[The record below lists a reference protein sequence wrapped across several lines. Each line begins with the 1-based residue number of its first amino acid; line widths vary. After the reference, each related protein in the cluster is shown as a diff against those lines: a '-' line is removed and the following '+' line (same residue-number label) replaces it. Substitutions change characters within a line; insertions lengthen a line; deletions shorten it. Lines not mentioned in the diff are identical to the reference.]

1 MTQFQRRII
10 SGIDYIDW
18 LDQRMIYNVLHDS
31 YILYVSIVQ
40 SRWVSTFFCSA
51 IVTTLERHLNDD
63 RMLEDVF
70 RAIKPRGTRATPTI
84 GRATMLQVVTKVSRI
99 RGIRPRLPAR
109 NEWITG
115 FSSRNSIWRNGLKYT
130 ALIHSACAT
139 FSRPL
144 LSIYVAARVTFRLFE
159 KTRMRMNGSPYN
171 SE

>member
-1 MTQFQRRII
+1 MTRHV
-10 SGIDYIDW
+10 SHGS
-18 LDQRMIYNVLHDS
+18 YN
-31 YILYVSIVQ
+31 VSIVQ
-40 SRWVSTFFCSA
+40 SRWVCTFFRSA
-51 IVTTLERHLNDD
+51 IVTALERHLNDD
-63 RMLEDVF
+63 RTSEDVF
-70 RAIKPRGTRATPTI
+70 RAIKPSGTGATPAI

-115 FSSRNSIWRNGLKYT
+115 FSPRNSIWRNGLKYT

-144 LSIYVAARVTFRLFE
+144 LSIYVAARVTFRLLGR
-159 KTRMRMNGSPYN
+159 TRMRMNGSPYN